1 MQHFDPP
8 MMAQTKNIS
17 LFIMEWTRFS
27 NCLNKT
33 GEEWSKEKAESTY
46 ANNRFCNLLS
56 FHSKITHQ
64 TATAWCLRWNFN
76 KKKIVQSAGADHQ
89 VDGGKYCWL
98 LLCLDIL
105 SLWVNG
111 YFSKVAHLLEV
122 MLIFFLSFRFQVWRF
137 KSRWLQWLLLINN
150 MITWLDRCADSQLL
164 FIQFLISRE
173 KKSYTNRLQILQCMW
188 CGILPLILSDH
199 QFFTSWNYNEPY
211 VLERVNDDNMVFNL
225 YSTICDVCTEIKTNA
240 KMKLFTSNSKFNDTI
255 SAQQGVTKVWV
266 LLPEWGVKAKNRMFR
281 KWH

>member
-1 MQHFDPP
+1 MTSLMQHFDPP

-33 GEEWSKEKAESTY
+33 REEWSKEKAESTY

-122 MLIFFLSFRFQVWRF
+122 TLIFFS
-137 KSRWLQWLLLINN
+137 LI
-150 MITWLDRCADSQLL
+150 
-164 FIQFLISRE
+164 
-173 KKSYTNRLQILQCMW
+173 
-188 CGILPLILSDH
+188 
-199 QFFTSWNYNEPY
+199 
-211 VLERVNDDNMVFNL
+211 
-225 YSTICDVCTEIKTNA
+225 
-240 KMKLFTSNSKFNDTI
+240 
-255 SAQQGVTKVWV
+255 
-266 LLPEWGVKAKNRMFR
+266 
-281 KWH
+281 